1 MVEAGHRKRR
11 CFDTNG
17 ACDTACMAAD
27 HESVISVIGH
37 HKPAPAPRDPAV
49 RRCRARCWLRARR
62 ARRWPDDA
70 WSHHRGASR
79 RCFRRSTLYMEPQ
92 PGPRH
97 FTHTTPA
104 ARHSTL
110 HTHRRAT
117 RHKPRDT
124 LSRVHS
130 GPLSSS
136 HTHHHRTLAC
146 SVWYIE
152 QSDTKRVVLPWEYI
166 EEGVCHSVFS
176 SVVRTFRMVSA
187 VLSSMFSAAQVR
199 RKNTEPSGTLC
210 DM

>member
-1 MVEAGHRKRR
+1 MAFFVLWRCRTVVVGSVPIISVCWGLMVEAGHRKRR

-62 ARRWPDDA
+62 ARRRPDDA

-79 RCFRRSTLYMEPQ
+79 RCFRRSTLYTEPQ

-110 HTHRRAT
+110 HTQH
-117 RHKPRDT
+117 
-124 LSRVHS
+124 HS
-130 GPLSSS
+130 DVLHVTNPE
-136 HTHHHRTLAC
+136 THFHASIR
-146 SVWYIE
+146 
-152 QSDTKRVVLPWEYI
+152 
-166 EEGVCHSVFS
+166 
-176 SVVRTFRMVSA
+176 
-187 VLSSMFSAAQVR
+187 VLSPLR
-199 RKNTEPSGTLC
+199 THITTEPWRAACGI
-210 DM
+210 